1 MYARKAL
8 NMLPTLSKGESAKI
22 EMAGYRA
29 YLAGEPPTANPHK
42 YGSEA
47 ETLRSRLWAAG
58 YAASR
63 TDRAR
68 ANRAATGTS
77 QAEQ

>member
-1 MYARKAL
+1 MYAWKAL
-8 NMLPTLSKGESAKI
+8 NMSPTLSRDESTKI

-29 YLAGEPPTANPHK
+29 YLAGEPPTANPYK
-42 YGSEA
+42 YGTEA
-47 ETLRSRLWAAG
+47 EALRCKLWAAG

-68 ANRAATGTS
+68 ANRAATDN
-77 QAEQ
+77 